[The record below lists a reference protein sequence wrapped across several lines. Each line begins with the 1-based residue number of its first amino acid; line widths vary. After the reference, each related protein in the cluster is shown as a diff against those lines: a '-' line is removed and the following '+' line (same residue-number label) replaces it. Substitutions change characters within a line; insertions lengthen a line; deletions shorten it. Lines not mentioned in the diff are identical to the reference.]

1 MKQREFTTLED
12 RLLKLVRETKHTREE
27 LNIVPTYTLR
37 TQVSISFGKSRKE
50 IERAAR
56 SLEQKGL
63 IRIGDTICDKYYEL
77 IEQNE
82 IEVPPRL

>member
-1 MKQREFTTLED
+1 MSKQEYTALEY
-12 RLLKLVRETKHTREE
+12 RLLKLIDETKRTREE
-27 LNIVPTYTLR
+27 LNIIPTHTMR

>member
-12 RLLKLVRETKHTREE
+12 RLLKLIGETKRTRKE
-27 LNIVPTYTLR
+27 LNIIPTHTMR
-37 TQVSISFGKSRKE
+37 TQVAISFGKSRKE

-63 IRIGDTICDKYYEL
+63 IRIGDTISDKYYEL

-82 IEVPPRL
+82 IEVTPRA